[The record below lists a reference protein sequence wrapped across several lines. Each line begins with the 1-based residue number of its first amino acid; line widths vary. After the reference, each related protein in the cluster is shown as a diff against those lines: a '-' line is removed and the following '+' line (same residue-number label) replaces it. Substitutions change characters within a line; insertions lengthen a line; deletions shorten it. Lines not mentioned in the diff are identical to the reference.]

1 MAVTDGDR
9 TLRLMKAWVSFALGG
24 FLTEISCPWLA
35 NTDCVWF
42 YFLKPECLFLREK
55 FRCRV
60 WEYDFIAIHVV
71 SSVFVLRIETVSILE
86 LVTGPV
92 LSQLDDVTGLIC
104 MNVVLQTYL
113 WTCTSLYK
121 GL

>member
-1 MAVTDGDR
+1 M
-9 TLRLMKAWVSFALGG
+9 
-24 FLTEISCPWLA
+24 
-35 NTDCVWF
+35 
-42 YFLKPECLFLREK
+42 
-55 FRCRV
+55 

-104 MNVVLQTYL
+104 MNVVLETYL